1 MSSSQDFIDKLY
13 DKLDKYLKTET
24 VIGEPIQAGEVTL
37 IPIISASFG
46 IGGGMG
52 ISKRD
57 NDQGDEGG
65 GGGLGCRITP
75 TAILVVKNDE
85 VELVNLEGKGSLEK
99 LVDMVPGIMEKIKN
113 QKEDS
118 NEEEKSVEKE

>member
-1 MSSSQDFIDKLY
+1 MGNSQDFIDKLF
-13 DKLDKYLKTET
+13 DELDKYLKTET

-52 ISKRD
+52 VSSKD
-57 NDQGDEGG
+57 KNKE

-75 TAILVVKNDE
+75 TAILVVKKED

-99 LVDMVPGIMEKIKN
+99 LVEMVPGIMEKIKDH
-113 QKEDS
+113 KKKESEEEDS
-118 NEEEKSVEKE
+118 EEEQD